1 VGAGVAETVYTRV
14 GSSFRMRVPW
24 LGLNVILALIVALV
38 IETQT
43 GIISDEPVLAALMP
57 IIALIGGN
65 GGNQSLAVMIRS
77 MASDDVPPAQVP
89 GILGR
94 QTGVGVLNGLAVGM
108 LTALACWLLISAE
121 VFDTDTDPA
130 QIAIVVG
137 ISGFAVLV
145 VGTLAGSGIPVVL
158 RKLGLDP
165 ALASSIF
172 LTLLTDIVGFGG
184 FLLMAAWLL

>member
-1 VGAGVAETVYTRV
+1 
-14 GSSFRMRVPW
+14 
-24 LGLNVILALIVALV
+24 
-38 IETQT
+38 
-43 GIISDEPVLAALMP
+43 
-57 IIALIGGN
+57 
-65 GGNQSLAVMIRS
+65 
-77 MASDDVPPAQVP
+77 
-89 GILGR
+89 
-94 QTGVGVLNGLAVGM
+94 VGVLNGLAVGT